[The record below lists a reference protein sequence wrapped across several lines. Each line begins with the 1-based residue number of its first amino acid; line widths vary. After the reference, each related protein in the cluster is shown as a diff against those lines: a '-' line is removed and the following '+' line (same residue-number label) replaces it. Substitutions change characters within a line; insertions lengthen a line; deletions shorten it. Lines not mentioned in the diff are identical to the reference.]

1 MEPLEHSATNGSSKN
16 NNKNDETSDYDCE
29 AEEESEAERG
39 LLGSLERRRVS
50 VTTAAGD
57 VWPAAAGPDERPPLP
72 AVSSTQLHRVL
83 QSSGAGAAALSS
95 STKETTTNTKH
106 DSSSA
111 SSAEVTRS
119 PSQQTLRNIA
129 KKVMTLSSR
138 RLSSPRSTPVPP
150 PPNDVERV
158 DIGSGFLSD
167 RGPNNLATISGTFHS
182 MRKIPPAPQT
192 HPKHRKTPSKAYALL
207 ELLSET
213 NNNNNPS
220 SINNHPS
227 TTTTTT
233 DGSLLQK
240 PELTKDTSLP
250 VAPTE
255 RTSSRGKDDDL
266 LQLLRNNSG
275 DKAVLEP
282 LAAPVSQDVKADRN
296 GEKEP
301 LIVTTQLSTDS
312 YGSGND
318 DAPLEETSRH
328 SSVSTPRIPRIRRQS
343 NLQTRWKRW
352 KRRFLAHW
360 LDPCRVL
367 QWLLSI
373 LRKAYFALLSIPIFI
388 LSIVLYRYLDNPT

>member
-167 RGPNNLATISGTFHS
+167 RGPNNLATLRHFPFHAENPPSATNSSKTSQNAQQSLCATGTLVRNQQQQQPVVYQQS
-182 MRKIPPAPQT
+182 SVYNYNDDRWLTSTKART
-192 HPKHRKTPSKAYALL
+192 HKGYFASRCSHRKDIK
-207 ELLSET
+207 
-213 NNNNNPS
+213 
-220 SINNHPS
+220 
-227 TTTTTT
+227 
-233 DGSLLQK
+233 Q
-240 PELTKDTSLP
+240 
-250 VAPTE
+250 
-255 RTSSRGKDDDL
+255 R
-266 LQLLRNNSG
+266 
-275 DKAVLEP
+275 
-282 LAAPVSQDVKADRN
+282 
-296 GEKEP
+296 
-301 LIVTTQLSTDS
+301 
-312 YGSGND
+312 
-318 DAPLEETSRH
+318 
-328 SSVSTPRIPRIRRQS
+328 
-343 NLQTRWKRW
+343 
-352 KRRFLAHW
+352 
-360 LDPCRVL
+360 
-367 QWLLSI
+367 
-373 LRKAYFALLSIPIFI
+373 
-388 LSIVLYRYLDNPT
+388 